1 MRVETRTQYQRKKR
15 VLVVGDSLA
24 HNTNFRK
31 VEIGTRSTIKTAKAY
46 SSIYDDAAKYK
57 HKNISDV
64 TKKELEEAS
73 FNHLVMAAPTVDI
86 SNLNTKNVR
95 AKDNTD
101 EFKERVG
108 ISCKNMMKVAQDAL
122 KNHPELEKVTIM
134 NHAPRYDT
142 SDVDPVG
149 LKSILAN
156 FANAYF
162 LELWLDSPMKNKIV
176 IGSHSLDCSGEERT
190 KRYTDDRSKRYDG
203 VHFLGGLGKSVYTES
218 VMKIL
223 LSSFQTQSQASAK
236 LNPAHRNRD
245 EEKKQRK
252 YSSVLTGEPII
263 RTQNRFSPLGGLS
276 ENC

>member
-1 MRVETRTQYQRKKR
+1 MKR
-15 VLVVGDSLA
+15 PSVFL
-24 HNTNFRK
+24 RK

-57 HKNISDV
+57 HKNILDV

-134 NHAPRYDT
+134 NHDPKYDT

-156 FANAYF
+156 FTNAYF

-190 KRYTDDRSKRYDG
+190 KRYTDDTSKRYDG

-223 LSSFQTQSQASAK
+223 LSSFK
-236 LNPAHRNRD
+236 LNLRP
-245 EEKKQRK
+245 QQ
-252 YSSVLTGEPII
+252 SSTLPTE
-263 RTQNRFSPLGGLS
+263 TEMKNKNKESTAKS
-276 ENC
+276 